1 MQSLA
6 SADRYYPLLIFL
18 HHHSFFSVAS
28 PPSIATGIS
37 SLSPSRPLVSTASF
51 SAASSLPPPPSL
63 YDGMFLHISPYGTR
77 EWTGT
82 GPVPK
87 LKVLLCL
94 QEAQKRMKI
103 KKPPHILVIHLKRF
117 KYIEQLGRYKKLS
130 YRVVFPMEL
139 KLTNTVEDAESEYSL
154 FAVVVHVGSEG
165 KTLTRLEIP
174 LSHLSRLQ
182 RSTRH
187 GAASPSKKLS
197 PFSSPPL
204 PSSPLKMDGSGGRN
218 RGQELSLPLGACGG
232 GCDPGGAPLASHDPF
247 LPLLNLS
254 ALGQKMDSLRRFLF
268 DAIDSRTVIGDDQLQ
283 MVSSHIASAVQGII
297 LNGAALLAS
306 SQPLNP
312 SSSFAAAGGPT
323 SQDSVTPRFAE
334 TRSDCPPSIQFENGS
349 EPPTSDPATVIGED
363 DDIVEI
369 DAAELLAEHVHLCEI
384 CGKGFKRDANL
395 RMHMRAHGD
404 RFKTLE
410 ALSKPD
416 REVRLSDG
424 GEAVPRR
431 SVRFSCPY
439 PGCNRNRAHKKF
451 RPLKSVACVKNH
463 FKRSHCP
470 KMYSCHRCNK
480 KNFSVVADLRSH
492 LKHCGVPRWR
502 CSCGTSFSRKDKLFG
517 HITLFEGHM
526 PAVEVGAEEEV
537 KKKGVI
543 LEADEEEDEGVGGT
557 EQDIEGFDSEFL
569 KGIMED
575 FDDIERR
582 SGRMR

>member
-1 MQSLA
+1 M
-6 SADRYYPLLIFL
+6 
-18 HHHSFFSVAS
+18 
-28 PPSIATGIS
+28 
-37 SLSPSRPLVSTASF
+37 
-51 SAASSLPPPPSL
+51 
-63 YDGMFLHISPYGTR
+63 
-77 EWTGT
+77 
-82 GPVPK
+82 
-87 LKVLLCL
+87 
-94 QEAQKRMKI
+94 
-103 KKPPHILVIHLKRF
+103 
-117 KYIEQLGRYKKLS
+117 
-130 YRVVFPMEL
+130 
-139 KLTNTVEDAESEYSL
+139 N
-154 FAVVVHVGSEG
+154 
-165 KTLTRLEIP
+165 
-174 LSHLSRLQ
+174 
-182 RSTRH
+182 
-187 GAASPSKKLS
+187 
-197 PFSSPPL
+197 
-204 PSSPLKMDGSGGRN
+204 GSGGRN
-218 RGQELSLPLGACGG
+218 PGQEPFLPLGGG
-232 GCDPGGAPLASHDPF
+232 GGDPGGAPLASHDPF

-254 ALGQKMDSLRRFLF
+254 ALGQKMDSLRRFLS

-312 SSSFAAAGGPT
+312 SPSFAAAGGPT
-323 SQDSVTPRFAE
+323 SRDA
-334 TRSDCPPSIQFENGS
+334 
-349 EPPTSDPATVIGED
+349 PPTSDPAAAIGEE

-416 REVRLSDG
+416 REVRPSDG
-424 GEAVPRR
+424 GEAVPGRR
-431 SVRFSCPY
+431 VRFSCPY

-492 LKHCGVPRWR
+492 LKHCGMTRWR

-543 LEADEEEDEGVGGT
+543 LEWKDALASLCEIHQRCFV
-557 EQDIEGFDSEFL
+557 I
-569 KGIMED
+569 
-575 FDDIERR
+575 
-582 SGRMR
+582 SGQRQGDRTHFGAFSRIFHLDLS